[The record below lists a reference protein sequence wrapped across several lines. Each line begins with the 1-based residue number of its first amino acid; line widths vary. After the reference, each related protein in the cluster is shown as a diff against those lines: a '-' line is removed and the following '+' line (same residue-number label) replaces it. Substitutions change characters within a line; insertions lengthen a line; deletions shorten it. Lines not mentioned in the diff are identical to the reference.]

1 MNGDA
6 ASPLGTEYWSIT
18 GYLRH
23 FFRFS
28 LNVYRYQFIL
38 LGRMGLYESELSCPR
53 IQYNHPSRA
62 RRQTIS
68 YRIQRATYKAT
79 APSTMHLIWSNTNFT
94 RNDVYK
100 GWDLVKMPWKK
111 LEWWI
116 DRRRYLEQTLKKEAE
131 NFLNLTHL
139 RRKWKSDNSWWF
151 VKTLVRKKVIRAP
164 LKKLCWAMSFLVK
177 LKNEKSILR
186 FRI

>member
-6 ASPLGTEYWSIT
+6 ASPLGTGYWSIT

-68 YRIQRATYKAT
+68 SRIQRATYKAT
-79 APSTMHLIWSNTNFT
+79 APSTMHLIWSNTNFM

-151 VKTLVRKKVIRAP
+151 VKTLSQEKDNSCTTEKTMLSEVIFGQVKKW
-164 LKKLCWAMSFLVK
+164 KKYS
-177 LKNEKSILR
+177 
-186 FRI
+186 

>member
-1 MNGDA
+1 MDSLLLNCSGEFRIKVLQA
-6 ASPLGTEYWSIT
+6 KYLSLPSPTEGPFPLQWTGMLPLPLGTGYWSIT

-68 YRIQRATYKAT
+68 SKIQRATYKAT
-79 APSTMHLIWSNTNFT
+79 APSAMHLIWSNTNFM

-131 NFLNLTHL
+131 KHVLPDKFWIT
-139 RRKWKSDNSWWF
+139 S
-151 VKTLVRKKVIRAP
+151 
-164 LKKLCWAMSFLVK
+164 
-177 LKNEKSILR
+177 
-186 FRI
+186 